1 MTGMKQFKFFC
12 DNIQDE
18 PEEVGTLQRSLR
30 DLVNK
35 WEPTGFLED
44 AVCPELVATVMET
57 TVSYFI
63 GSIND
68 YTMTI
73 LLPTLSRIFRYK
85 ERYYSDERI
94 ISLAEELINVIELNE
109 FNPTN
114 YHTRLDWEA
123 EMVGELYEFFN
134 WDE

>member
-1 MTGMKQFKFFC
+1 MLSNFKFFC

-18 PEEVGTLQRSLR
+18 PELGTLQRSLR

-35 WEPTGFLED
+35 WEPTGLLTD

-57 TVSYFI
+57 TANYFVDEI
-63 GSIND
+63 DGSKINLVLL
-68 YTMTI
+68 I
-73 LLPTLSRIFRYK
+73 LSNIFRNK

-94 ISLAEELINVIELNE
+94 ISLAEEIMNVLDLNE
-109 FNPTN
+109 FNAIN

-134 WDE
+134 WVE

>member
-1 MTGMKQFKFFC
+1 MLSNFKFFC

-18 PEEVGTLQRSLR
+18 PEEVGTLLRSLR
-30 DLVNK
+30 DLVYK
-35 WEPTGFLED
+35 WEPTGLLTG
-44 AVCPELVATVMET
+44 AVFPELVATVMET
-57 TVSYFI
+57 TVNYFVDEI
-63 GSIND
+63 DGSKINLVLL
-68 YTMTI
+68 I
-73 LLPTLSRIFRYK
+73 LSNIFRNK

-94 ISLAEELINVIELNE
+94 ISLAEEIMYVLDLNE
-109 FNPTN
+109 FNANN